1 MSVAVSPDPILMN
14 DQKEPAKHP
23 QPTMLQAWWKRVRTI
38 RNTPTY
44 AEGLVFGA
52 ACIGLLLLVWWI
64 LTAGE
69 GDSRLVDAYTLP
81 SPRETF
87 GSFPDLWRRE
97 LSLSIVISLA
107 RVLGGFLLAAAI
119 GVPLGVIA
127 GSYPRLNAFFKP
139 LVLFGRSI
147 PIAALIPLTM
157 VWFGLGEFNKVMF
170 IFLATIAFVIF
181 DTVNTVN
188 AVPGRFI
195 DTAYTLGAHG
205 SRKKGARIAAVTG
218 LLYGLLIMIG
228 WYLLRDDPDR
238 TLAVELSSKAAWYR
252 FAGGYVMGFAL
263 WFPIAGHQVLRKV
276 ILPLALP
283 DIVNSLRL
291 IFGLAFG
298 YIMLAEVINAKTGI
312 GALIINSQRRGF
324 QEHIY
329 LCLFIISMLAW
340 AIDRSIMMLQRQLF
354 PHITHGEN

>member
-1 MSVAVSPDPILMN
+1 
-14 DQKEPAKHP
+14 
-23 QPTMLQAWWKRVRTI
+23 
-38 RNTPTY
+38 
-44 AEGLVFGA
+44 
-52 ACIGLLLLVWWI
+52 LVWWL
-64 LTAGE
+64 LTAGQ
-69 GDSRLVDAYTLP
+69 GDARLVDAYTLP
-81 SPRETF
+81 SPQETF
-87 GSFPDLWRRE
+87 ASFPELWKRE
-97 LSLSIVISLA
+97 LSRSIVISLA

-119 GVPLGVIA
+119 GVPLGVVA
-127 GSYPRLNAFFKP
+127 GSYPRVNAFFKP
-139 LVLFGRSI
+139 LVIFGRSI

-188 AVPGRFI
+188 AVPARFI

-205 SRKKGARIAAVTG
+205 SRKKGASIAALTG
-218 LLYGLLIMIG
+218 LIYGLLIMVG
-228 WYLLRDDPDR
+228 WYWLSEG
-238 TLAVELSSKAAWYR
+238 TGTMWGAVLFSAAAWGR
-252 FAGGYVMGFAL
+252 FAAGFVMGFAL

-324 QEHIY
+324 QEHTY
-329 LCLFIISMLAW
+329 LCLFIITLFAW
-340 AIDRSIMMLQRQLF
+340 GIDRSIMLLQRQLF
-354 PHITHGEN
+354 PHISHGEN

>member
-1 MSVAVSPDPILMN
+1 MSN
-14 DQKEPAKHP
+14 
-23 QPTMLQAWWKRVRTI
+23 WWKRIRTI
-38 RNTPTY
+38 RDAPSY
-44 AEGLVFGA
+44 AERLAFGT
-52 ACIGLLLLVWWI
+52 ACIAVVWLVWWL
-64 LTAGE
+64 LTLGQ
-69 GDSRLVDAYTLP
+69 GDARIVDAYTLP
-81 SPRETF
+81 SPKETF
-87 GSFPDLWRRE
+87 ESFPDLWRRE
-97 LSLSIVISLA
+97 LSRSILISLV

-119 GVPLGVIA
+119 GVPLGVVA
-127 GSYPRLNAFFKP
+127 GSYPRVNAFLKP
-139 LVLFGRSI
+139 LVIFGRSI
-147 PIAALIPLTM
+147 PVAALIPLTM

-170 IFLATIAFVIF
+170 IFVATIAFVIF

-188 AVPGRFI
+188 AVPDRFI

-205 SRKKGARIAAVTG
+205 SRNKGARIATVTG
-218 LLYGLLIMIG
+218 VLYGALIMIG
-228 WYLLRDDPDR
+228 WHLMRDDAR
-238 TLAVELSSKAAWYR
+238 TLGAELSSSGAWMR
-252 FAGGYVMGFAL
+252 FTCGFVLGFAL

-329 LCLFIISMLAW
+329 LCLFIITLLAW
-340 AIDRSIMMLQRQLF
+340 AIDRSIMLLQRQLF
-354 PHITHGEN
+354 PHIKHGEN